1 MASTV
6 SGQSEWDALPIGTIA
21 RLDTIEFDDDGDE
34 KDIVIFV
41 LRVESEIRVD
51 AGPYMLAGGKYWE
64 NAFEWDQG
72 GQVGPIVDLFS

>member
-6 SGQSEWDALPIGTIA
+6 SGQPEWDALPIGTVA
-21 RLDTIEFDDDGDE
+21 RIDTVEVDDEGAE
-34 KDIVIFV
+34 KDIIIFA

-64 NAFEWDQG
+64 VAFEWDQG
-72 GQVGPIVDLFS
+72 AQVGPLGDLFP